1 MAMGIDQ
8 RGIMAGKL
16 KLAPSQRQSLRQTEK
31 GREYTDGQMAAPTP
45 KGTRL
50 VNVSMSLDT
59 SSLSPMMSV
68 GMAQAASTTWDGEP
82 D

>member
-1 MAMGIDQ
+1 
-8 RGIMAGKL
+8 
-16 KLAPSQRQSLRQTEK
+16 
-31 GREYTDGQMAAPTP
+31 MAAPTP